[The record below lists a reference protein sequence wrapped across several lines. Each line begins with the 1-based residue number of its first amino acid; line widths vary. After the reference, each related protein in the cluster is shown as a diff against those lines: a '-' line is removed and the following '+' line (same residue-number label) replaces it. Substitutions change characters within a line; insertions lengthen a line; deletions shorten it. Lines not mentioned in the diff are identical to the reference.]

1 MNLPKAIMSFGLG
14 YITGTLAMEIFMFSN
29 PRPNVALTFGISLAV
44 FVIFLSGT
52 YIEK

>member
-14 YITGTLAMEIFMFSN
+14 YITGTLGMEILIFNN
-29 PRPNVALTFGISLAV
+29 PRPNVVFTFGLAIAV
-44 FVIFLSGT
+44 FVIFLSGS